1 MKRLTL
7 PSLKRAARDFPSELS
22 VTPIPGLFGVTDG
35 KAVGTYLEQSFHQVL
50 KNAFSYAL
58 GNSASGIDFPEL
70 GVDVKVTSIKQPQ
83 SSCPFRD
90 ASQKVYGLGYHL
102 LVFVYEKFDDPQTRT
117 ALLKIQQVVF
127 VSNERTG
134 DYQTTRGLLEIL
146 ERDGNKDDVIAFL
159 EERNLPLDDIG
170 RNLLAE
176 RILRERPLIG
186 YLTVSNALQWRLQYG
201 RVMSAAS
208 SGGVT
213 GVEDLYA

>member
-7 PSLKRAARDFPSELS
+7 SSLKKAARDFAAKLS
-22 VTPIPGLFGVTDG
+22 VTPIPELFGVTDG
-35 KAVGTYLEQSFHQVL
+35 KAVGTYVEQRFHQALSSV
-50 KNAFSYAL
+50 FSYAL
-58 GNSASGIDFPEL
+58 GSSASGTDFPEL

-102 LVFVYEKFDDPQTRT
+102 LVFVYEKVDDPQARV
-117 ALLKIQQVVF
+117 AQLKIRQAVF
-127 VSNERTG
+127 VSSERTG
-134 DYQTTRGLLEIL
+134 DYQTTRGLLEVL

-159 EERNLPLDDIG
+159 EDRNLPLDDVG

-176 RILRERPLIG
+176 RILIEQPLIG

-201 RVMSAAS
+201 RALSTAS

-213 GVEDLYA
+213 GVEEIYG